1 MRPFFK
7 LFLRVLLRN
16 KIFSAINILG
26 LSVGIACCIIIFLF
40 VRYELSF
47 DNYHKNY
54 DEIYRIVRTTN
65 HSTGTDYSASTPFPM
80 AEALREKI
88 PDIKTVT
95 RLKWMEQKLIKAN
108 DNIFHS
114 NDILFVEPE
123 FFEIFDCEWII
134 GNPNSSLSD
143 IHSVVLTESQAK
155 RYFPDSSCIGKN
167 IVFENTVNFT
177 VTGIVKDPPI
187 NNHLPYTMIFPIEA
201 LNKCSLDKNFDRWN
215 IILTGM
221 YSYLLTNKEGNI
233 GFVEQKINDI
243 VNEHI
248 DYDTEEEEY
257 HWLQPLNDIHYN
269 TNFANNN
276 VVATTSKTFILI
288 FSLIGLFILIIA
300 CINFINLSIAQ
311 AIRRSKEVAVRKIVG
326 ANRVTL
332 IKHYI
337 TESTILTFISVVI
350 AIILIEIN
358 IKFINL
364 FIGNNI
370 KLGLYGEIDIV
381 LFLIALILV
390 VSLLTGLYPAFVL
403 SGYHPIKALKD
414 RLFQKQ
420 QGTFSVRS
428 LLVIFQFS
436 ISQILIIATI
446 FIILQ
451 LSFLDKKDLG
461 YNGNDMVT
469 VALPGKNIDDYNYF
483 KSGLLQNSNIQN
495 VCFGMGAPTSN
506 WVLRTEYHLIHKK
519 DEKHNVLFKPVD
531 VEYLNTFKLKLLAGE
546 WAIQS
551 KNDSVSMLVVNETFI
566 KNLGIKNPSEAIG
579 ENIIYSGFV
588 GKIMGVVK
596 DFHTQSLHNKIPA
609 VAMSYF
615 PRFFYTASIKINPN
629 NQEQTMAF
637 IKNKWSEIEKENI
650 FEYSFLKDDID
661 QLYAKDKKTF
671 LLIEVF
677 ALIAIFIACL
687 GLFGLVIFIVTQ
699 KVKEIGIRKV
709 LGASTSSIVKIV
721 SREFIIL
728 VLIASLLSW
737 PVAYYILDK
746 WIQSFEYGIS
756 IQLWIFVLSSFITI
770 VLAMLTISIKSI
782 NAAMIN
788 PSIALKYE

>member
-1 MRPFFK
+1 M
-7 LFLRVLLRN
+7 
-16 KIFSAINILG
+16 
-26 LSVGIACCIIIFLF
+26 
-40 VRYELSF
+40 
-47 DNYHKNY
+47 
-54 DEIYRIVRTTN
+54 
-65 HSTGTDYSASTPFPM
+65 
-80 AEALREKI
+80 
-88 PDIKTVT
+88 
-95 RLKWMEQKLIKAN
+95 
-108 DNIFHS
+108 
-114 NDILFVEPE
+114 
-123 FFEIFDCEWII
+123 
-134 GNPNSSLSD
+134 
-143 IHSVVLTESQAK
+143 
-155 RYFPDSSCIGKN
+155 
-167 IVFENTVNFT
+167 
-177 VTGIVKDPPI
+177 
-187 NNHLPYTMIFPIEA
+187 
-201 LNKCSLDKNFDRWN
+201 
-215 IILTGM
+215 
-221 YSYLLTNKEGNI
+221 
-233 GFVEQKINDI
+233 
-243 VNEHI
+243 
-248 DYDTEEEEY
+248 
-257 HWLQPLNDIHYN
+257 
-269 TNFANNN
+269 
-276 VVATTSKTFILI
+276 
-288 FSLIGLFILIIA
+288 
-300 CINFINLSIAQ
+300 
-311 AIRRSKEVAVRKIVG
+311 
-326 ANRVTL
+326 
-332 IKHYI
+332 
-337 TESTILTFISVVI
+337 VI

-358 IKFINL
+358 IKFINQ

-370 KLGLYGEIDIV
+370 KLGLYGEIDII
-381 LFLIALILV
+381 LFLIALILA

-414 RLFQKQ
+414 KLFQKQ

-451 LSFLDKKDLG
+451 LSFLEKKDLG
-461 YNGNDMVT
+461 FNKKDIIT
-469 VALPGKNIDDYNYF
+469 VALPGKNIEDFNYF

-531 VEYLNTFKLKLLAGE
+531 VEYLNTFELKLLAGE
-546 WAIQS
+546 WVIQS

-566 KNLGIKNPSEAIG
+566 KNIGIKNPSEAIG

-615 PRFFYTASIKINPN
+615 PRFFYTVSIKINPN
-629 NQEQTMAF
+629 NQEQTMTF

-721 SREFIIL
+721 SREFIVL
-728 VLIASLLSW
+728 VLISSLISW
-737 PVAYYILDK
+737 PVAYYILNK
-746 WIQSFEYGIS
+746 WIQSFEYGIN
-756 IQLWIFVLSSFITI
+756 IQLWIFIFSSFITI
-770 VLAMLTISIKSI
+770 ILAMLTISIKSI
-782 NAAMIN
+782 NAALIN
-788 PSIALKYE
+788 PAIALKYE